1 MNNTEDKMKILRK
14 IIALAVIVFISV
26 SNVFANYPVIDI
38 SNLMNA
44 VTQLYAIYDEVNATI
59 EQVQNTY
66 NQLNKQIESMKN
78 MNWDDL
84 QSSFDPDTWSES
96 GGIPGAW
103 ENIGNFR
110 TNLTN
115 ATNAINEN
123 LNIFQD
129 VKNTLENKS
138 VTCMGKQY
146 SVAGLFGIGKY
157 GQNNLMNM
165 PAAALDYVKNAG
177 EEIAKGYAGKLTYKE
192 KQDIMQKWGLS
203 PENYAYVKLVEEQV
217 SDITSTL
224 ITKGSD
230 EWYTA
235 QMTKAAKNNDAL
247 LKLSNNAGESMV
259 GQMQATGGMILAV
272 KDQILNLTQGV
283 RETGAMFAKESVRKQ
298 VQEQAEK
305 EDEFNR
311 RERQRLEWQKQ
322 TGKVPKWL

>member
-1 MNNTEDKMKILRK
+1 MKILRK
-14 IIALAVIVFISV
+14 IIALAVVVSISV

-84 QSSFDPDTWSES
+84 QSSFDSDTWSES
-96 GGIPGAW
+96 GGVQGAW

-123 LNIFQD
+123 LNIFQG

-165 PAAALDYVKNAG
+165 PAAAIDYVKNAG

-235 QMTKAAKNNDAL
+235 QMTKAAENNDAL

-259 GQMQATGGMILAV
+259 SQMQATGGMILAV
-272 KDQILNLTQGV
+272 KEQILNLTQGV

-311 RERQRLEWQKQ
+311 RERERLEWQKQ

>member
-1 MNNTEDKMKILRK
+1 MKILRK
-14 IIALAVIVFISV
+14 IIALAVIVYISV

-84 QSSFDPDTWSES
+84 QSSFEPDTWSES

-157 GQNNLMNM
+157 GQNNLLNM

-259 GQMQATGGMILAV
+259 SQMQATGGMILSV
-272 KDQILNLTQGV
+272 KEEILNLTQGV

>member
-14 IIALAVIVFISV
+14 IIALAVIVYISV

-84 QSSFDPDTWSES
+84 QSSFEPDTWSES

-157 GQNNLMNM
+157 GQNNLLNM

-259 GQMQATGGMILAV
+259 SQMQATGGMILSV
-272 KDQILNLTQGV
+272 KEEILNLTQGV